1 MKKSIVA
8 LTVVLMATLSI
19 MTSCKKEE
27 GLTLKDLAGYTFE
40 GKQVNED
47 KSEVIYTLSF
57 DKTEQAF
64 VFKTTLSP
72 IPYAGTY
79 EISGTSVILKYVPA
93 GNTETLKSDGPK
105 KLIYRVKDKDVV
117 LTRK

>member
-40 GKQVNED
+40 GKQVGEN
-47 KSEVIYTLSF
+47 KSEVIYTLTF
-57 DKTEQAF
+57 DKTEQVFTF
-64 VFKTTLSP
+64 VSTLPFTSV
-72 IPYAGTY
+72 GTY
-79 EISGTSVILKYVPA
+79 EISGTSVILKYPA
-93 GNTETLKSDGPK
+93 GNTETLKSEGPK

>member
-40 GKQVNED
+40 GKQVNDD
-47 KSEVIYTLSF
+47 KSEVIFTLTF
-57 DKTEQAF
+57 HQTEQAF
-64 VFKTTLSP
+64 TFVSTQPFTS
-72 IPYAGTY
+72 
-79 EISGTSVILKYVPA
+79 SVILKYVPA

>member
-40 GKQVNED
+40 GKQVGEN
-47 KSEVIYTLSF
+47 KSEVIYTLTF

-64 VFKTTLSP
+64 AFVSTLPFTS
-72 IPYAGTY
+72 AGTY
-79 EISGTSVILKYVPA
+79 EISGTSVILKYPA
-93 GNTETLKSDGPK
+93 GNTETLKSEGPK

>member
-8 LTVVLMATLSI
+8 LAVVLMATLSI

-40 GKQVNED
+40 GKQVGEN
-47 KSEVIYTLSF
+47 KSEVIYTLTF

-64 VFKTTLSP
+64 AFVSTLPFTS
-72 IPYAGTY
+72 AGTY
-79 EISGTSVILKYVPA
+79 EISGTSVILKYPA
-93 GNTETLKSDGPK
+93 GNTETLKSEGPK

>member
-40 GKQVNED
+40 GKQTNDD
-47 KSEVIYTLSF
+47 KGVDTYT
-57 DKTEQAF
+57 
-64 VFKTTLSP
+64 
-72 IPYAGTY
+72 
-79 EISGTSVILKYVPA
+79 
-93 GNTETLKSDGPK
+93 
-105 KLIYRVKDKDVV
+105 
-117 LTRK
+117 

>member
-40 GKQVNED
+40 GKQVGEN
-47 KSEVIYTLSF
+47 KSEVIYTLTF

-64 VFKTTLSP
+64 AFVSTLPFTS
-72 IPYAGTY
+72 AGTY
-79 EISGTSVILKYVPA
+79 EISGTSVILKYAA
-93 GNTETLKSDGPK
+93 GNAETLKSDGPK

>member
-40 GKQVNED
+40 GKQVGEN
-47 KSEVIYTLSF
+47 KSEVIYTLTF

-64 VFKTTLSP
+64 AFVSTLPFTS
-72 IPYAGTY
+72 AGTY

>member
-47 KSEVIYTLSF
+47 KSEVIYIRYL
-57 DKTEQAF
+57 
-64 VFKTTLSP
+64 
-72 IPYAGTY
+72 
-79 EISGTSVILKYVPA
+79 
-93 GNTETLKSDGPK
+93 
-105 KLIYRVKDKDVV
+105 
-117 LTRK
+117 LTKPNRLLHL

>member
-40 GKQVNED
+40 GKQVGEN
-47 KSEVIYTLSF
+47 KSEVIYTLTF

-64 VFKTTLSP
+64 AFVSTLPFTS
-72 IPYAGTY
+72 AGTY
-79 EISGTSVILKYVPA
+79 EISGTSVILKYPA
-93 GNTETLKSDGPK
+93 GNTETLKSEGPK
-105 KLIYRVKDKDVV
+105 KLIYRVKDEDVV

>member
-27 GLTLKDLAGYTFE
+27 DLTLKDLAGYTFE
-40 GKQVNED
+40 GKQVEEN
-47 KSEVIYTLSF
+47 KSEVIYTLTF
-57 DKTEQAF
+57 DKTQQ
-64 VFKTTLSP
+64 VFTSV
-72 IPYAGTY
+72 GTY
-79 EISGTSVILKYVPA
+79 EISGTSVILKYPA
-93 GNTETLKSDGPK
+93 GNTETLKSEGPK

>member
-40 GKQVNED
+40 GKQTNDD
-47 KSEVIYTLSF
+47 KGVDTYTLSF

-64 VFKTTLSP
+64 VFKTTLST

-79 EISGTSVILKYVPA
+79 EIS

>member
-40 GKQVNED
+40 GKQTNDD
-47 KSEVIYTLSF
+47 KGVDTYTLSF

-64 VFKTTLSP
+64 VFKTTLST

-93 GNTETLKSDGPK
+93 GNTETLNSDGPK

>member
-40 GKQVNED
+40 GKQVNDDD
-47 KSEVIYTLSF
+47 KSEIKFMLTF
-57 DKTEQAF
+57 HQTEQAF
-64 VFKTTLSP
+64 TFVTSQPFTS
-72 IPYAGTY
+72 AGTY
-79 EISGTSVILKYVPA
+79 EISGTSVILKYPA

>member
-40 GKQVNED
+40 GKQVGEN
-47 KSEVIYTLSF
+47 KSEVIYTLTF
-57 DKTEQAF
+57 EKTEQAF
-64 VFKTTLSP
+64 VFKTTLST
-72 IPYAGTY
+72 IPYAGIY
-79 EISGTSVILKYVPA
+79 EISGTSVILKYPA
-93 GNTETLKSDGPK
+93 GNTETLKSEGPK
-105 KLIYRVKDKDVV
+105 KLIYRVKDEDVV

>member
-64 VFKTTLSP
+64 AFVSTLPFAS
-72 IPYAGTY
+72 AGTY
-79 EISGTSVILKYVPA
+79 EISGTSVILKYMPA
-93 GNTETLKSDGPK
+93 GNTETLKSDGTK

>member
-40 GKQVNED
+40 EKQVGEN
-47 KSEVIYTLSF
+47 KSEVIYTLTF

-64 VFKTTLSP
+64 VFKTTLST
-72 IPYAGTY
+72 IPYAGIY
-79 EISGTSVILKYVPA
+79 EISGTSVILKYPA
-93 GNTETLKSDGPK
+93 GNTETLKSNGPK
-105 KLIYRVKDKDVV
+105 KLIYRVKDEDVV

>member
-27 GLTLKDLAGYTFE
+27 GLTLKDLAGYIFE
-40 GKQVNED
+40 GKQVNDD
-47 KSEVIYTLSF
+47 KSEVIFTLTF
-57 DKTEQAF
+57 HQTEQAF
-64 VFKTTLSP
+64 TFVSTQPFTS
-72 IPYAGTY
+72 AGTY

-93 GNTETLKSDGPK
+93 GNTETLKSEGPK

>member
-8 LTVVLMATLSI
+8 LAVVLMATLSI

-40 GKQVNED
+40 GKQVGEN
-47 KSEVIYTLSF
+47 KSEVIYTLTF

-64 VFKTTLSP
+64 AFVSTLPFTS
-72 IPYAGTY
+72 AGTY
-79 EISGTSVILKYVPA
+79 EISGTSVILKYPA

>member
-40 GKQVNED
+40 GKQVGEN
-47 KSEVIYTLSF
+47 KSEVIYTLTF

-64 VFKTTLSP
+64 AFVSTLPFTS
-72 IPYAGTY
+72 AGTY
-79 EISGTSVILKYVPA
+79 EISGTSVILKYPA
-93 GNTETLKSDGPK
+93 GKTETLKSEGPK